1 MQAQAQEKAKVL
13 ILVPVLTLKPFS
25 RRNMRCY
32 LYVCAHG
39 AVKTRQVKNLLKK
52 LHLSKLIALKNDFEE
67 HVLRTWASHH
77 TPFWIVMRITAILLG
92 PRLPFS
98 IPDFINIH
106 HPVFS
111 FRLGP
116 AEPLRYLGIQ
126 SAVIFRFMVFRH
138 NTRLNYLVFKNFG
151 IRFKNTYSVS
161 GPFFEGNTECI
172 RLFISLSSLP
182 D

>member
-25 RRNMRCY
+25 RRNKGCY

-39 AVKTRQVKNLLKK
+39 AVKTRQVKNLFKK
-52 LHLSKLIALKNDFEE
+52 LHLSKLTALKNDFEE
-67 HVLRTWASHH
+67 HVLRTWACHH

-92 PRLPFS
+92 SRLPFP

-106 HPVFS
+106 HPVSS

-116 AEPLRYLGIQ
+116 AEPFRYLGIQ

-138 NTRLNYLVFKNFG
+138 NTRLNYLVFKNFWH
-151 IRFKNTYSVS
+151 SV
-161 GPFFEGNTECI
+161 
-172 RLFISLSSLP
+172 
-182 D
+182 

>member
-67 HVLRTWASHH
+67 HVSEHEPVTIRHFELLCGLPPYFSVPDSLF
-77 TPFWIVMRITAILLG
+77 PFLILSTSTI
-92 PRLPFS
+92 PFS
-98 IPDFINIH
+98 RFDSVQPNH
-106 HPVFS
+106 
-111 FRLGP
+111 
-116 AEPLRYLGIQ
+116 LGIW
-126 SAVIFRFMVFRH
+126 VFRVLLYSDLWYFV
-138 NTRLNYLVFKNFG
+138 T
-151 IRFKNTYSVS
+151 IRV
-161 GPFFEGNTECI
+161 
-172 RLFISLSSLP
+172 
-182 D
+182 